1 MRPMGA
7 SEYTATPVGGDCAS
21 IGTAALQVFANSSS
35 SPHQRT
41 VACRAS
47 SSLGARIAVPRDT
60 GPVGILAPHVV
71 VHGPHLSRR
80 ASHGVS
86 TPTRGCVRLVP
97 SPTSAHDLIHSNW
110 TAAAQ
115 PTTARIIQ
123 CEPIAALQLF
133 RRQAKGR
140 GGRPRILPQRGC
152 APHVVPNHIPPRGA
166 ARAALAPCGP
176 SVASARFRGFG
187 WGGCA
192 LPISGVILKPGA
204 VYGDRKLGTTL
215 LPLGLIFRP
224 HEVSCAPA
232 VAPLALA
239 GTRMAGRAA
248 CTLRSW

>member
-1 MRPMGA
+1 MRRCIRHKRADGA
-7 SEYTATPVGGDCAS
+7 HQRGHQRKRCQGCEHRRWSTAECGRWVRANILPPVGGDCAS

-60 GPVGILAPHVV
+60 GPVGILAPHMV

-140 GGRPRILPQRGC
+140 GGRPRILPQWGC
-152 APHVVPNHIPPRGA
+152 APHVVPNHMPPRGA
-166 ARAALAPCGP
+166 ACAALAPSLLCCCSCGP
-176 SVASARFRGFG
+176 SVRGAIYRFRLDWMGF
-187 WGGCA
+187 A
-192 LPISGVILKPGA
+192 
-204 VYGDRKLGTTL
+204 D
-215 LPLGLIFRP
+215 FRRDSQARCC
-224 HEVSCAPA
+224 VRGS
-232 VAPLALA
+232 
-239 GTRMAGRAA
+239 
-248 CTLRSW
+248 

>member
-1 MRPMGA
+1 MVHINGDINVNAVKAA
-7 SEYTATPVGGDCAS
+7 STAGGPPLNAADGCERIYCHLPAADCAS

-60 GPVGILAPHVV
+60 GPVGILAPHMV

-133 RRQAKGR
+133 RRQATPRLGPQWQAHASTLAHR
-140 GGRPRILPQRGC
+140 FDDARRRSLRPDNGPASPTRI
-152 APHVVPNHIPPRGA
+152 
-166 ARAALAPCGP
+166 
-176 SVASARFRGFG
+176 S
-187 WGGCA
+187 
-192 LPISGVILKPGA
+192 
-204 VYGDRKLGTTL
+204 D
-215 LPLGLIFRP
+215 
-224 HEVSCAPA
+224 
-232 VAPLALA
+232 
-239 GTRMAGRAA
+239 
-248 CTLRSW
+248 